1 MTDRIQLL
9 PDDEFNQDL
18 IKKVHPADWSNPSPS
33 GRYNLVIIG
42 AGTAGLVTAAGAA
55 GLGAK
60 VALIERGLMGGDCL
74 NTGCVPSKAIISSA
88 RAIHS
93 ILNSKELG
101 IELAPEAASVN
112 FQEVMRRMRKLRAE
126 ISHHDSA
133 RRFQELGVDVF
144 LGEGHF
150 LDRKTIKIGEQT
162 LHFKKAVIATGGRPA
177 VPDIPGIKN
186 INYLTNENIFSLTE
200 LPSRLAVIGGGP
212 IGCELAQTFARFGSQ
227 VTLIESHAQILSRE
241 DKDAAQIIQ
250 QQLERDGVKLVFNA
264 STSLVS
270 ENEQEKLLTIETAG
284 QTIKLEVDEVLIAA
298 GRIPNVE
305 GLELERAGVEYNPLS
320 GVIVNDYLQTT
331 NPDIYGAGD
340 ICSHLKFT
348 HNADFQARLVIGNAL
363 FPGRS
368 KASRLIVPWCTYTD
382 PEIAH
387 VGLHEHQAREKGI
400 PVNTFIQKLDYV
412 DRAILD
418 NETAGF
424 VKVHVKRGTDK
435 ILGAT
440 IVAAHAGDL
449 ISEITLAMQSGTG
462 LKKLASV
469 IHPYPTQA
477 DAIRKIGDQFN
488 RTRLTPFLKSLLMKW
503 LKWTR

>member
-18 IKKVHPADWSNPSPS
+18 ISEVHPSDWNNPTPS

-74 NTGCVPSKAIISSA
+74 NTGCVPSKAIIRSA
-88 RAIHS
+88 RAIHR
-93 ILNSKELG
+93 ILNSKQLG
-101 IELAPEAASVN
+101 IEFNPEAASVN
-112 FQEVMRRMRKLRAE
+112 FQEVMRRMRKLRAQ
-126 ISHHDSA
+126 ISHLDSA

-144 LGEGHF
+144 LGEGRF
-150 LDRKTIKIGEQT
+150 IDRRAIEVNKQT
-162 LHFKKAVIATGGRPA
+162 LNFKKAVIATGGRPS
-177 VPDIPGIKN
+177 VPDIPGIRE
-186 INYLTNENIFSLTE
+186 INYLTSENIFSLTE
-200 LPSRLAVIGGGP
+200 LPARLAVIGGGP
-212 IGCELAQTFARFGSQ
+212 IGCELAQTFARFGSE

-241 DKDAAQIIQ
+241 DKDAAHIIQ
-250 QQLERDGVKLVFNA
+250 QQLERDGVKQIFNA
-264 STSLVS
+264 NTSQIS
-270 ENEQEKLLTIETAG
+270 ESEQEKQITIETEG
-284 QTIKLEVDEVLIAA
+284 QTINLKVDEILIAA
-298 GRIPNVE
+298 GRTPNLD
-305 GLELERAGVEYNPLS
+305 GLELEQAGVEYNSLT

-387 VGLHEHQAREKGI
+387 VGLYEHQAREKGI
-400 PVNTFIQKLDYV
+400 PVNTFIQKLDSV

-418 NETAGF
+418 NETDGF
-424 VKVHVKRGTDK
+424 VKAHVKQGTDQ

-462 LKKLASV
+462 LKKLANV

-477 DAIRKIGDQFN
+477 DAIRKIGDQYN
-488 RTRLTPFLKSLLMKW
+488 RTRLTPFLKSLLIKW